1 MLWGPYLCVM
11 FLVEVREGITYVQSV
26 LKEVG
31 VEELGRGR
39 RKKRYG
45 FSNKQGKHL

>member
-31 VEELGRGR
+31 VEEYSLTIL
-39 RKKRYG
+39 
-45 FSNKQGKHL
+45 SVV